1 MRLALLLALVAC
13 LVVVPSGGAAREASR
28 GRVVLLGVLG
38 NPDRFDSIVGHRSDV
53 HHVIMGFGQ
62 SSGVRATQPDRIPLW
77 AFSMSGYTA
86 RQIAN
91 GAGDSFLAALN
102 QASAAAPGRV
112 YLRPWGEMN
121 GHWNDYCA
129 FNRDGSSRGP
139 ERSAASFRKAFARAY
154 LIIHGAPDATARLR
168 RLGLPPVS
176 VPLVPA
182 PFPRVR
188 VIWNPQGYGSPD
200 ISGNSAA
207 AYYPGDAFVDV
218 VGDDLYNIR
227 FKAEWPAADALYRAH
242 PRKPF
247 AFPEWANWGID
258 DPSFISR
265 MAGFVKT
272 HSRTEL
278 LVYYNGNQGSPFDLS
293 RFPKS
298 RAAYR
303 RQIVP
308 LGH

>member
-1 MRLALLLALVAC
+1 MRLVLLLAL
-13 LVVVPSGGAAREASR
+13 LVSLAAVPSGGAAPAGSA
-28 GRVVLLGVLG
+28 VLLGVLG
-38 NPDRFDSIVGHRSDV
+38 NPDRFDSIVGHRSSV

-62 SSGVRATQPDRIPLW
+62 GSGVRATRPDRIPLW
-77 AFSMSGYTA
+77 GFSMSGYTA

-91 GAGDSFLAALN
+91 GAGDSFLAGLN
-102 QASAAAPGRV
+102 RAAAAAPGRV

-129 FNRDGSSRGP
+129 FNRNGTSRGR
-139 ERSAASFRKAFARAY
+139 ERSTASFRKAFARAY
-154 LIIHGAPDATARLR
+154 LIVHGVPDANARLR
-168 RLGLPPVS
+168 RLGLPPVNAE
-176 VPLVPA
+176 LTPA

-200 ISGNSAA
+200 IPGNSAA

-227 FKAEWPAADALYRAH
+227 FKAAWAAADALYRAH

-258 DPSFISR
+258 DAGFLRR
-265 MAGFVKT
+265 MAEFVKA
-272 HSRTEL
+272 HPRIEL
-278 LVYYNGNQGSPFDLS
+278 LVYYNGNQGSEFDLS

-303 RQIVP
+303 QRIVP
-308 LGH
+308 LGG

>member
-1 MRLALLLALVAC
+1 MRAAVLFAVVASLAA
-13 LVVVPSGGAAREASR
+13 VPAGGAKPAGPA
-28 GRVVLLGVLG
+28 VLLGVLG
-38 NPDRFDSIVGHRSDV
+38 NPDRFDSIVGSRSSV

-62 SSGVRATQPDRIPLW
+62 SSGVRATRPGRIPLW
-77 AFSMSGYTA
+77 GFSMRGYTA

-91 GAGDSFLAALN
+91 GAGDGFLAALN
-102 QASAAAPGRV
+102 QAAASAPGRV

-129 FNRDGSSRGP
+129 FNRDGSSRGAA
-139 ERSAASFRKAFARAY
+139 RSTASFRKAFARAY
-154 LIIHGAPDATARLR
+154 LIIHGVQNANDRLR
-168 RLGLPPVS
+168 MLGLPPVS
-176 VPLVPA
+176 AGLTPA

-200 ISGNSAA
+200 VPGNSAA

-227 FKAEWPAADALYRAH
+227 FKAEWAAADALYRAH

-258 DPSFISR
+258 DPSFVTR
-265 MAGFVKT
+265 MAGFVT
-272 HSRTEL
+272 AHPRTEL
-278 LVYYNGNQGSPFDLS
+278 LVYYNGNQASEFDLT
-293 RFPKS
+293 RFPRS

-303 RQIVP
+303 QRIVP
-308 LGH
+308 LGG